1 METKKKRRR
10 RPSVF
15 TPFDAEII
23 RLLEEERTVKEIYRI
38 LFPVP
43 DSGYSYM
50 GLLSHINACGLR
62 YVTHN
67 DGYEV
72 APKCAECTQYMTIK
86 RYDRN
91 NSDFRA
97 CACEKKE
104 VSRYVKDSPSWCP
117 KRDHKRQGE
126 L

>member
-1 METKKKRRR
+1 M
-10 RPSVF
+10 F
-15 TPFDAEII
+15 TPFDEDIV
-23 RLLEEERTVKEIYRI
+23 RLLGEGKTVKEIWRI
-38 LFPVP
+38 LFPEP

-50 GLLSHINACGLR
+50 GFLSHINTCGLR
-62 YVTHN
+62 YATEN

-72 APKCAECTQYMTIK
+72 APKCKECEQYMSIK

-91 NSDFRA
+91 CSDLRA